1 MLESKEF
8 CTIYIVRHGETDHNI
23 QGIIQGQIDT
33 ELNAQG
39 VEQATQAG
47 KRLAPI
53 NFDVVFASDLLRA
66 KRTAEIIVAEK
77 QLAINTTKLL
87 RERNYGQ
94 YENKKHSE
102 FKEVNK
108 ALLLKLQ
115 AMATEQRRE
124 YKFDAEYESDNQV
137 AGRLLT
143 FLREVA
149 ITYAGKTVLMVS
161 HGGVMRILLEHLGFK
176 TTEEMKKIFI
186 ENTAHIK
193 LASNGVEFN
202 LLETNGFTIKE
213 V

>member
-1 MLESKEF
+1 MPENQEF
-8 CTIYIVRHGETDHNI
+8 CTIYMVRHGETDHNI
-23 QGIIQGQIDT
+23 NGIIQGQIDT

-53 NFDVVFASDLLRA
+53 NFDAVFASDLLRA

-77 QLAINTTKLL
+77 QLAVNTTQLL
-87 RERNYGQ
+87 RERHYGK
-94 YENKKHSE
+94 YEGKSVLAYREENKE
-102 FKEVNK
+102 
-108 ALLLKLQ
+108 LLVELEK
-115 AMATEQRRE
+115 MAKEQRRE

-161 HGGVMRILLEHLGFK
+161 HGGAMRILLEHLGFK
-176 TTEEMKKIFI
+176 TTEEMTKIFI

-202 LLETNGFTIKE
+202 LLETNGVIIK
-213 V
+213 